1 MQQPSTK
8 FYGEQ
13 HEKHNG
19 KLHWPGANGLPFRG
33 DAIPNLKQEELEN
46 LPVIGDTFQGVFDL
60 SDADD
65 SDTYRWVR
73 DRARNG
79 IFTIDFVERH
89 WDEET
94 KNMIVYVEWT
104 QLYVQLPKGS
114 NQIGGNGN
122 GRSPTNF
129 TLR

>member
-1 MQQPSTK
+1 MQPSSK

-13 HEKHNG
+13 DDRHHG

-33 DAIPNLKQEELEN
+33 GAIPNLKQTELEN
-46 LPVIGDTFQGVFDL
+46 LPIVGDTYQQVFNL
-60 SDADD
+60 SNEEDAN
-65 SDTYRWVR
+65 TYRWIR

-79 IFTIDFVERH
+79 MFTIDFIERH

-94 KNMIVYVEWT
+94 KNMIIYVEWT
-104 QLYVQLPKGS
+104 QLYVELPKG
-114 NQIGGNGN
+114 QTIGGNGN

-129 TLR
+129 TLG

>member
-1 MQQPSTK
+1 MTASK

-13 HEKHNG
+13 DEPRHNG
-19 KLHWPGANGLPFRG
+19 KLHWPGMHGLPFRG
-33 DAIPNLKQEELEN
+33 DSIPSLRQSELDN
-46 LPVIGDTFQGVFDL
+46 LPIVGDTYQRTFDL
-60 SDADD
+60 SKQEDADM
-65 SDTYRWVR
+65 YRWVR

-79 IFTIDFVERH
+79 LFTIDFVERH
-89 WDEET
+89 WDDAV

-104 QLYVQLPKGS
+104 QLYVEIPKETS
-114 NQIGGNGN
+114 TFGGNGN